1 MTNSHEMP
9 PPIKSAPFYVNFMQY
24 RLIQHFVVLELAIA
38 GAATT
43 MRSASIVAQKKQ
55 KGSLSSPLGKGC
67 ATRGSKRRVHLQ
79 LRLHIVGRLT
89 GKFLLRYFSKEFS
102 FFVKKYR
109 L

>member
-55 KGSLSSPLGKGC
+55 KGSPLPWEKV
-67 ATRGSKRRVHLQ
+67 A
-79 LRLHIVGRLT
+79 RLADPNVAFICSCDYSWET
-89 GKFLLRYFSKEFS
+89 DWQIST
-102 FFVKKYR
+102 
-109 L
+109 